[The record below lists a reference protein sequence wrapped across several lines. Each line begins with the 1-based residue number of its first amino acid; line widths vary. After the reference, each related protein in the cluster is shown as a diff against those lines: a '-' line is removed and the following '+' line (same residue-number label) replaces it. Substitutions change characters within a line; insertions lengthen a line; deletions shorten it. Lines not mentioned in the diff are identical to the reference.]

1 MVIKKQHLLLCISIF
16 IISIISLNI
25 SPIVSGIKQED
36 PQSSDEGT
44 ILDKVFTFEV
54 GGPILNFS
62 EIELQEHYTY
72 HTRIQLVTPH
82 WCNATVR
89 VHDPD
94 NEIFIIFNGTLF
106 QEPSTKS
113 WAEIP
118 FGVAITG
125 NHTFSFE
132 ICSSFNVNVYLR
144 IEKGDL
150 CLRDKV
156 LEWEPYNFLLYEVT
170 RFNEDQKNIIHEFT
184 LLSDYKYNFYLAR
197 VSAEGNLNTV
207 DFMGISVSDPSDLP
221 FMVYDGVSL
230 AGIADIDDFSFG
242 TSKAGTYTLN
252 IEMTLDVKHENINV
266 AYLIVN
272 KGSISSGSNGSTT
285 NSTTDPGST
294 YYVPEEVFLFTGGT
308 VGGVLLI
315 VGMIVTVKNRKMRQE
330 IMK

>member
-1 MVIKKQHLLLCISIF
+1 MHYLAFFIF
-16 IISIISLNI
+16 IFIMSIGLLKI
-25 SPIVSGIKQED
+25 SPEVSATKQED
-36 PQSSDEGT
+36 PQISDEGC
-44 ILDKVFTFEV
+44 ILDKVFTFEA
-54 GGPILNFS
+54 GGSILNFS
-62 EIELQEHYTY
+62 KIELQEHYVY
-72 HTRIQLVTPH
+72 NIRIQLVTPH

-89 VHDPD
+89 IYDPD
-94 NEIFIIFNGTLF
+94 GELFVVFNGTLF

-132 ICSSFNVNVYLR
+132 ICSDFNVNVYLR

-156 LEWEPYNFLLYEVT
+156 LEWEPYKFLLYEVT
-170 RFNEDQKNIIHEFT
+170 RFNGDQKSIIHEFT
-184 LLSDYKYNFYLAR
+184 LLSDYKYKFYLAR

-207 DFMGISVSDPSDLP
+207 DFIDLTVSDLSDLT
-221 FMVYDGVSL
+221 FMVYEGVSL
-230 AGIADIDDFSFG
+230 AGIANIDDFTFG

-252 IEMTLDVKHENINV
+252 IEITLDVKHENINV

-272 KGSISSGSNGSTT
+272 QGAISSGSNGTTT
-285 NSTTDPGST
+285 NSTTSPDTIYS
-294 YYVPEEVFLFTGGT
+294 VPEEVFLFTGGT

-315 VGMIVTVKNRKMRQE
+315 IAMIVTVKNRKLRLE
-330 IMK
+330 GIKK